1 MVANREFDSVMF
13 KPGII
18 DFAAPSTSTW
28 NVSTAVY
35 ASLSKSVS
43 SQSTYPYGVTFSS
56 DGTKMYIVD
65 VDNLV
70 VYQYT
75 LSTAWNVST
84 AVYASLSKSV
94 SGQSSSPVGV
104 AFSSDGTK
112 MYIVD
117 YSNLVVYQ
125 YTLSTAWNVSTAVY
139 ASLSKSVSSQSSH
152 PRGVTFSSDGTK
164 MYIVDNVNLVVYQY
178 TLSTAWNVSTAVYA
192 SLSISTSG
200 QSSSPVGVAFSS
212 DGTKMYIVNE
222 SNQNVYQYTLST
234 AWNVSTA
241 VYASLSVSVSGQS
254 SSPVGVA
261 FSSDGTKMYIVDYSN
276 KAVYQY
282 TMH

>member
-18 DFAAPSTSTW
+18 DYAAGSTSTW
-28 NVSTAVY
+28 N
-35 ASLSKSVS
+35 
-43 SQSTYPYGVTFSS
+43 
-56 DGTKMYIVD
+56 I
-65 VDNLV
+65 
-70 VYQYT
+70 
-75 LSTAWNVST
+75 ST

-94 SGQSSSPVGV
+94 SGQSSNPYGV

-117 YSNLVVYQ
+117 NTNKV
-125 YTLSTAWNVSTAVY
+125 
-139 ASLSKSVSSQSSH
+139 
-152 PRGVTFSSDGTK
+152 
-164 MYIVDNVNLVVYQY
+164 
-178 TLSTAWNVSTAVYA
+178 
-192 SLSISTSG
+192 
-200 QSSSPVGVAFSS
+200 
-212 DGTKMYIVNE
+212 
-222 SNQNVYQYTLST
+222 VYQYTLST

-261 FSSDGTKMYIVDYSN
+261 FSPDGTKMYIVGNSSQTVYQYTLSTAWNVSTASYASLSKSVSGQSSHPIGVAFSSDGTKMYIVDYNSQT
-276 KAVYQY
+276 VYQY